1 MTPLDRLFQSAR
13 GAAPRRDESAPFGF
27 ATRVV
32 AAWNV
37 QPAPSSLALLTL
49 RAIGFASVLLLSAAV
64 SNAWPGGDL
73 PALDPDIVDAVPQA
87 LFLP

>member
-1 MTPLDRLFQSAR
+1 MTPLDHLFQAAR
-13 GAAPRRDESAPFGF
+13 TAAPRRDESAPFGF

-32 AAWNV
+32 AARNA
-37 QPAPSSLALLTL
+37 QPASSSLALLTL

-64 SNAWPGGDL
+64 SNAWPGGD
-73 PALDPDIVDAVPQA
+73 PATLDPDIVDAVPEV